1 MNYKILHNVGSEKS
15 FLDGY
20 RQGDFLVVGFEG
32 EIDLSGDITSGSLEK
47 TAEMVFY
54 RHNRDDR
61 PDAETAPS
69 LSVGDVIVFGEIAVS
84 VLPIGFTHVTVDP
97 SDILDETFIEFIS
110 KHGR

>member
-1 MNYKILHNVGSEKS
+1 MNYRILHNVGSEKS

-32 EIDLSGDITSGSLEK
+32 EIDFSGSVTPESLERV
-47 TAEMVFY
+47 AEMIFY

-61 PDAETAPS
+61 PDAESAPS
-69 LSVGDVIVFGEIAVS
+69 LSVGDVIVFGEVAVS
-84 VLPIGFTHVTVDP
+84 VLPIGFTHTTVDP

-110 KHGR
+110 KRER